1 MLYGPDLRMS
11 YQIKFKD
18 RENNVKEQTRYE
30 RIPKYPELMRLAIS
44 RTIKFHSNNVPDFFT
59 LRINLRTAFKYTR
72 YCCICGTNH
81 SKSNPIQSHHVRQI
95 KKGVNTR
102 FVTEVMRVLNK
113 KQLVC
118 CKVCHNRIHN
128 GTYNGIS
135 LSSFFDPVLAK
146 L

>member
-1 MLYGPDLRMS
+1 MLYGPDLKMS
-11 YQIKFKD
+11 YTTAFKNKQD
-18 RENNVKEQTRYE
+18 QVEEKTSFV
-30 RIPKYPELMRLAIS
+30 RIPKYGELMRLSMS
-44 RTIKFHSNNVPDFFT
+44 RTMNPYPKSPDF
-59 LRINLRTAFKYTR
+59 LSLKVNLRTAFKYTR
-72 YCCICGTNH
+72 YCCICGSNH

-95 KKGVNTR
+95 KKGINTR
-102 FVTEVMRVLNK
+102 FVNEVMRVLNK

-128 GTYNGIS
+128 GTYNGLS